1 MEEIKI
7 QSKAKAKDEASV
19 SGASSLV
26 SRGNSNLNRL
36 PGLHG
41 ESARGGRESP
51 FAFER
56 SGFIRAKGAAPE
68 EGKSCS
74 DFPSSGA
81 GDRTRT
87 GTGLLPRDFKSLVS
101 TIPPHRHFR

>member
-41 ESARGGRESP
+41 ESARGG
-51 FAFER
+51 
-56 SGFIRAKGAAPE
+56 FIQLRIQLTKTHAYDT
-68 EGKSCS
+68 SIY
-74 DFPSSGA
+74 DFGSITHENA
-81 GDRTRT
+81 EI
-87 GTGLLPRDFKSLVS
+87 LL
-101 TIPPHRHFR
+101 